1 MERDPNKRRIKPP
14 TQNYLDFED
23 LGESSDDSDFRIEDH
38 AVDSDD
44 DTINSD
50 DSNGPNDEEDSGSDS
65 DDSIGEKGTNGPKP
79 VASNNVPV
87 NILSAAQL
95 KEQLDDISKFSKI
108 LVCCVCLGERSDD
121 VNEIVECDSCGVTVH
136 EGCYGVQ
143 DTASNSS
150 TVSSCSTEPWFCESC
165 RAGIAEPTCELCPNF
180 GGIFKETDVGKWV
193 HLVCALYIPGVA
205 FGEVDRLSNVTLFEM
220 PYSRWGAKSCALC
233 PDESFARTGVCIQ
246 CDAGMCRTY
255 FHVTCAQREGLLS
268 EATSEEVDQADPF
281 YAHCKLHS
289 DKVLI
294 KKRKRNFLS
303 MTTRS
308 ALMRRQREL
317 EARANEKTYVRI
329 QRKLG
334 KYKVKYVDMKS
345 LRNPPW
351 VPTQK
356 LARPITSSAT
366 LCRALYKKAGL
377 MEVDTGAVAA
387 AQSDLDTLADMNK
400 KWHIPLAFNV
410 EFVAYFL
417 NRNSRLGKLSRE
429 QNTLA
434 AENEKLQSEASRV
447 QSNYDELVKASEKRA
462 EDISDMRTELE
473 LYHKVLLQAVPT
485 KKLPSVD
492 SIGKYNL
499 HVTTNH
505 HPLAVPGGGVPTAAA
520 LKAGVGFPLRNFNRT
535 CANSMSTPT
544 TTVTM
549 ATTPTKGTGSSSS
562 GVLNHKCGLCHQG
575 QDPHTLAKCDT
586 CHLYYHLGCLS
597 PPLLR
602 MPKKTKLMGWQCSEC
617 DKESSDSN
625 PEYIDTEAPR
635 KLRHGRENSFQ
646 DDPLAV
652 LSEELTSGA
661 PSGKKRKR
669 GPEFYH
675 DKRDRYSPELIGK
688 PSQPGSSRKKKKKKT
703 KHLQNSSDKETG
715 DGGVDLPPT
724 THPTRDGGEDAAP
737 PQRQGIKLLIK
748 SIPNPH
754 SGVASTPQCFIT
766 TSQASVSIPSNVPPP
781 PPRVSIPRPVVVRK
795 EDPPSTCATC
805 TELGL
810 PAAMVK
816 CDECLKSFHF
826 GCLDPPV
833 KKSPKV
839 RGYSWHCADCD
850 PTESDSS

>member
-1 MERDPNKRRIKPP
+1 G
-14 TQNYLDFED
+14 QVCGY
-23 LGESSDDSDFRIEDH
+23 
-38 AVDSDD
+38 
-44 DTINSD
+44 
-50 DSNGPNDEEDSGSDS
+50 EE
-65 DDSIGEKGTNGPKP
+65 
-79 VASNNVPV
+79 
-87 NILSAAQL
+87 
-95 KEQLDDISKFSKI
+95 
-108 LVCCVCLGERSDD
+108 
-121 VNEIVECDSCGVTVH
+121 
-136 EGCYGVQ
+136 
-143 DTASNSS
+143 
-150 TVSSCSTEPWFCESC
+150 
-165 RAGIAEPTCELCPNF
+165 
-180 GGIFKETDVGKWV
+180 
-193 HLVCALYIPGVA
+193 
-205 FGEVDRLSNVTLFEM
+205 
-220 PYSRWGAKSCALC
+220 
-233 PDESFARTGVCIQ
+233 
-246 CDAGMCRTY
+246 
-255 FHVTCAQREGLLS
+255 
-268 EATSEEVDQADPF
+268 
-281 YAHCKLHS
+281 
-289 DKVLI
+289 
-294 KKRKRNFLS
+294 
-303 MTTRS
+303 
-308 ALMRRQREL
+308 
-317 EARANEKTYVRI
+317 
-329 QRKLG
+329 
-334 KYKVKYVDMKS
+334 

-366 LCRALYKKAGL
+366 LCRALYKKASL

-387 AQSDLDTLADMNK
+387 AQSDLATLADMNK

-429 QNTLA
+429 QSALA
-434 AENEKLQSEASRV
+434 AENEKLQSEANRA
-447 QSNYDELVKASEKRA
+447 QSNYEELVKSSERRA
-462 EDISDMRTELE
+462 EDICDMRTELE

-492 SIGKYNL
+492 SIGKSNL
-499 HVTTNH
+499 HVSTNH

-535 CANSMSTPT
+535 CTNSMSTPT

-549 ATTPTKGTGSSSS
+549 ATTPTKGSGISVVKGTSGVSSS
-562 GVLNHKCGLCHQG
+562 GALNHKCGLCHQG
-575 QDPHTLAKCDT
+575 QDPHTMAKCDT

-625 PEYIDTEAPR
+625 PENIDTEAPR

-652 LSEELTSGA
+652 LSEDLVSGV

-688 PSQPGSSRKKKKKKT
+688 SSQPGTSRKKKKKKT
-703 KHLQNSSDKETG
+703 KHQQNSPDKETEGVGG
-715 DGGVDLPPT
+715 DVHPT
-724 THPTRDGGEDAAP
+724 THPMGDEGDEVAP

-748 SIPNPH
+748 SIPNPL
-754 SGVASTPQCFIT
+754 SGAASTPQCFIT
-766 TSQASVSIPSNVPPP
+766 STSQASASIPSNVPLP
-781 PPRVSIPRPVVVRK
+781 PPRVSIPRPIPVRK
-795 EDPPSTCATC
+795 EEPPANCATC
-805 TELGL
+805 AEPGL
-810 PAAMVK
+810 PTAMVK

>member
-1 MERDPNKRRIKPP
+1 MPVSKN
-14 TQNYLDFED
+14 LDR
-23 LGESSDDSDFRIEDH
+23 S
-38 AVDSDD
+38 
-44 DTINSD
+44 
-50 DSNGPNDEEDSGSDS
+50 PNDDKSDSGSDS
-65 DDSIGEKGTNGPKP
+65 EDSLAEKGTNGAKP
-79 VASNNVPV
+79 SVSNNV
-87 NILSAAQL
+87 NILSATQL

-108 LVCCVCLGERSDD
+108 LVCCV
-121 VNEIVECDSCGVTVH
+121 CGVTVH

-246 CDAGMCRTY
+246 CDAGMCQVCGY
-255 FHVTCAQREGLLS
+255 
-268 EATSEEVDQADPF
+268 EE
-281 YAHCKLHS
+281 
-289 DKVLI
+289 
-294 KKRKRNFLS
+294 
-303 MTTRS
+303 
-308 ALMRRQREL
+308 
-317 EARANEKTYVRI
+317 
-329 QRKLG
+329 
-334 KYKVKYVDMKS
+334 

-366 LCRALYKKAGL
+366 LCRALYKKASL

-387 AQSDLDTLADMNK
+387 AQSDLATLADMNK

-429 QNTLA
+429 QSALA
-434 AENEKLQSEASRV
+434 AENEKLQSEANRA
-447 QSNYDELVKASEKRA
+447 QSNYEELVKSSERRA
-462 EDISDMRTELE
+462 EDICDMRTELE

-492 SIGKYNL
+492 SIGKSNL
-499 HVTTNH
+499 HVSTNH

-535 CANSMSTPT
+535 CTNSMSTPT

-549 ATTPTKGTGSSSS
+549 ATTPTKGSGISVVKGTSGVSSS
-562 GVLNHKCGLCHQG
+562 GALNHKCGLCHQG
-575 QDPHTLAKCDT
+575 QDPHTMAKCDT

-625 PEYIDTEAPR
+625 PENIDTEAPR

-652 LSEELTSGA
+652 LSEDLVSGV

-688 PSQPGSSRKKKKKKT
+688 SSQPGTSRKKKKKKT
-703 KHLQNSSDKETG
+703 KHQQNSPDKETEGVGG
-715 DGGVDLPPT
+715 DVHPT
-724 THPTRDGGEDAAP
+724 THPMGDEGDEVAP
-737 PQRQGIKLLIK
+737 PQRQGIKLLGQ
-748 SIPNPH
+748 H
-754 SGVASTPQCFIT
+754 VLLCF
-766 TSQASVSIPSNVPPP
+766 V
-781 PPRVSIPRPVVVRK
+781 
-795 EDPPSTCATC
+795 
-805 TELGL
+805 L
-810 PAAMVK
+810 
-816 CDECLKSFHF
+816 
-826 GCLDPPV
+826 
-833 KKSPKV
+833 
-839 RGYSWHCADCD
+839 
-850 PTESDSS
+850 

>member
-1 MERDPNKRRIKPP
+1 MRNFEVERDPNKRRIKPP

-38 AVDSDD
+38 AEDSDD

-50 DSNGPNDEEDSGSDS
+50 DSNGPDEGNAESSSDS
-65 DDSIGEKGTNGPKP
+65 DESLAEKTTNGAKP
-79 VASNNVPV
+79 GPHTPV
-87 NILSAAQL
+87 NILTAAQL
-95 KEQLDDISKFSKI
+95 KDQLEDFSKFSKI

-143 DTASNSS
+143 DTASISS

-233 PDESFARTGVCIQ
+233 PDESYARTGVCIQ

-281 YAHCKLHS
+281 YAHCRLHA

-303 MTTRS
+303 MQTRS

-317 EARANEKTYVRI
+317 EAEANEKTYVRI

-356 LARPITSSAT
+356 LARPLTSSAT
-366 LCRALYKKAGL
+366 LCRALLHKARL
-377 MEVDTGAVAA
+377 MEVDTGAVAQ
-387 AQSDLDTLADMNK
+387 AQSDLATLADMNK

-417 NRNSRLGKLSRE
+417 NRNGRLGKLTRE
-429 QNTLA
+429 QRALA
-434 AENEKLQSEASRV
+434 VENDSLQSEQSRL
-447 QSNYDELVKASEKRA
+447 QKTYDELIRTSEKRTQ
-462 EDISDMRTELE
+462 ECSDMRTTLE
-473 LYHKVLLQAVPT
+473 LYHKVLLQAVPN
-485 KKLPSVD
+485 KKLPNLD
-492 SIGKYNL
+492 SIGKSNL
-499 HVTTNH
+499 HVTSNH
-505 HPLAVPGGGVPTAAA
+505 HPLAGVHGGGVPTAAA
-520 LKAGVGFPLRNFNRT
+520 LKAGVGFPIRNLMRT
-535 CANSMSTPT
+535 CSSSPGTPT

-549 ATTPTKGTGSSSS
+549 ATNSSTSGVTMTTGS
-562 GVLNHKCGLCHQG
+562 GVLSHKCGLCHLSH
-575 QDPHTLAKCDT
+575 DPHTMAKCDT
-586 CHLYYHLGCLS
+586 CHLYYHLACLD

-625 PEYIDTEAPR
+625 PENIDTEAPR
-635 KLRHGRENSFQ
+635 KLRHGRENSLQ
-646 DDPLAV
+646 DDPLGAF
-652 LSEELTSGA
+652 SEDLPGSGVSQA
-661 PSGKKRKR
+661 GSGSKKRKR

-675 DKRDRYSPELIGK
+675 DKRDRYSPEPAGK
-688 PSQPGSSRKKKKKKT
+688 SQLNTSRKKKKKKS
-703 KHLQNSSDKETG
+703 KHSPDKGE
-715 DGGVDLPPT
+715 GGY
-724 THPTRDGGEDAAP
+724 DGGEGTAP
-737 PQRQGIKLLIK
+737 PRAGIKLLEAKYNI
-748 SIPNPH
+748 
-754 SGVASTPQCFIT
+754 C
-766 TSQASVSIPSNVPPP
+766 
-781 PPRVSIPRPVVVRK
+781 RK
-795 EDPPSTCATC
+795 
-805 TELGL
+805 
-810 PAAMVK
+810 
-816 CDECLKSFHF
+816 CLKCWKCMIS
-826 GCLDPPV
+826 L
-833 KKSPKV
+833 
-839 RGYSWHCADCD
+839 RAA
-850 PTESDSS
+850 